1 MVMRFGDVELD
12 MDLFE
17 VRREGEPVPVEPQV
31 FDVLSYLVRHRD
43 RVVTKH
49 ELLDEVWKNFV
60 TESALTT
67 RIKAARR
74 AVGDDGRTQ
83 RVIRTIHGR
92 GYRFVA
98 PVTTDDIATTDAV
111 PPETGATTTTT
122 DASSWPLVGRGEE
135 LDRLAIGFR
144 DDDCG
149 GVALVG
155 PAGMGKTRLAE
166 ESLRLAGDVDIP
178 VARAAGHP
186 QSRSIPLAGLAHL
199 LDPSITGATTGETTL
214 DRSALFHRSRAAL
227 VERAGDQRL
236 LMVVDDADQLD
247 DLSRALLTSLIDDR
261 TVFAVMTIRHSGGA
275 LPAFDDL
282 VGQGRLVRVDLGP
295 LDNHVIA
302 DLLAQVL
309 GGQVEPGT
317 LERLTTSSAGNPG
330 VLQQL
335 VETALDQRS
344 LRRTP
349 AGFELLGRMAA
360 APTLERLV
368 QHRLASVEGE
378 DRAALDAL
386 AIAGE
391 IGLEVLGDM
400 VGDEVLDDLDRRGLI
415 TLRTDRRRLEVGL
428 AHPLYGEL
436 LRAELS
442 PLRGRRI
449 RQRLATAVES
459 RGARRRDDGIRLV
472 AWRSDEDDADPALLL
487 EAARLALLGD
497 DDATAQK
504 LLDRLPEND
513 RSPGARRLE
522 AELLFRRGDTSVA
535 MAMLEELPGEIA
547 AALDDDS
554 TSDTA
559 PAGDT
564 TPPDS
569 TSGGPPDHGPVAAGG
584 EDEAALSP
592 REQEVA
598 DLARLGL
605 SSREIAERLYVST
618 RTVDN
623 HLRKVYAT
631 LGLTGRHEL

>member
-1 MVMRFGDVELD
+1 MVLRFGSCELD
-12 MDLFE
+12 LDVFE
-17 VRREGEPVPVEPQV
+17 LRREGASVPVEPQV
-31 FDVLSYLVRHRD
+31 FDVLRHLIEHRD

-49 ELLDEVWKNFV
+49 ELLDEVWDNFV

-74 AVGDDGRTQ
+74 AVGDDGRAQ

-98 PVTTDDIATTDAV
+98 EVRTDEAPRTVGPEPQPGRPAAVT
-111 PPETGATTTTT
+111 
-122 DASSWPLVGRGEE
+122 SSWPLVGRDDE
-135 LDRLAIGFR
+135 LDRLAESFR
-144 DDDCG
+144 DEGCG
-149 GVALVG
+149 GVVLAG
-155 PAGMGKTRLAE
+155 PAGRGKTRLAE
-166 ESLRLAGDVDIP
+166 ESLRLAGEVDIP

-199 LDPSITGATTGETTL
+199 LDPAVSGAGGATPDG
-214 DRSALFHRSRAAL
+214 SVLFHRSRAAL
-227 VERAGDQRL
+227 AERAGGQRL
-236 LMVVDDADQLD
+236 LLVVDDADHLD
-247 DLSRALLTSLIDDR
+247 DLSRALLTSLIDDG
-261 TVFAVMTIRHSGGA
+261 TVFAAMTMRHEGGP

-282 VGQGRLVRVDLGP
+282 VAQGRLVRVDLGP
-295 LDNHVIA
+295 LDRHA
-302 DLLAQVL
+302 TATLLTQVL
-309 GGQVEPGT
+309 GGPLEAMT
-317 LERLTTSSAGNPG
+317 LERLTTAAAGNPG
-330 VLQQL
+330 VLQTL
-335 VETALDQRS
+335 VETALEQRT

-391 IGLEVLGDM
+391 VGLDVLTDM

-449 RQRLATAVES
+449 RRRLSAAVGS
-459 RGARRRDDGIRLV
+459 RGARRRDDRVRLV
-472 AWRSDEDDADPALLL
+472 AWSSDDDDADPTLLL
-487 EAARLALLGD
+487 EAAQLALLGD
-497 DDATAQK
+497 DDATAQQ
-504 LLDRLPEND
+504 LLDRLAEDD
-513 RSPGARRLE
+513 RSPEARRLE
-522 AELLFRRGDTSVA
+522 AELAFRRGETSAA
-535 MAMLEELPGEIA
+535 MAMLEDLPALIA
-547 AALDDDS
+547 AAQRGDPATEQPIAAADEDD
-554 TSDTA
+554 A
-559 PAGDT
+559 T
-564 TPPDS
+564 T
-569 TSGGPPDHGPVAAGG
+569 T
-584 EDEAALSP
+584 LSP

-605 SSREIAERLYVST
+605 TSREIAERLFVST

-623 HLRKVYAT
+623 HLRKVYAA
-631 LGLTGRHEL
+631 LGISGRGEL

>member
-1 MVMRFGDVELD
+1 LGDDGRTMMRFGDCELD

-17 VRREGEPVPVEPQV
+17 VRRGGEPVPVEPQV

-49 ELLDEVWKNFV
+49 ELLDEVWENFV

-74 AVGDDGRTQ
+74 AVGDDGRSQ

-98 PVTTDDIATTDAV
+98 PVTTDDAAPTGGTPAGTATS
-111 PPETGATTTTT
+111 ATTTATG
-122 DASSWPLVGRGEE
+122 SWPLVGREDE
-135 LDRLAIGFR
+135 LARLASGFR
-144 DDDCG
+144 DGECG
-149 GVALVG
+149 GVVLAG

-166 ESLRLAGDVDIP
+166 ESLRLAGEVDIP

-186 QSRSIPLAGLAHL
+186 QSRPIPLAALAHL
-199 LDPSITGATTGETTL
+199 LDPSITGSAAGETTL
-214 DRSALFHRSRAAL
+214 DRTVLFHRSRAAL
-227 VERAGDQRL
+227 VERTGDQRL
-236 LMVVDDADQLD
+236 MLLVDDADQLD
-247 DLSRALLTSLIDDR
+247 DLSRALLASLIDDR
-261 TVFAVMTIRHSGGA
+261 TVFAVMTMRHSGGA

-282 VGQGRLVRVDLGP
+282 VGQGRVVRVDLGP
-295 LDNHVIA
+295 LDRDMIA
-302 DLLAQVL
+302 DLLARVL
-309 GGQVEPGT
+309 EGQVESGT
-317 LERLTTSSAGNPG
+317 LKRLTTSSAGNPG

-335 VETALDQRS
+335 VETALEQRS

-368 QHRLASVEGE
+368 QNRLESVEGE
-378 DRAALDAL
+378 DRATLDAL

-391 IGLEVLGDM
+391 IGLDVLGDM

-436 LRAELS
+436 LRTELS

-459 RGARRRDDGIRLV
+459 RGARRRDDRVRLV
-472 AWRSDEDDADPALLL
+472 AWRSGDDDADPTVLL

-497 DDATAQK
+497 DDATAQQ
-504 LLDRLPEND
+504 LIDRLPEGD
-513 RSPGARRLE
+513 RPPGTRRLE

-535 MAMLEELPGEIA
+535 MAMLEDLPGEIA
-547 AALDDDS
+547 AASAQDRTEDDATPVDRR
-554 TSDTA
+554 DRDAA
-559 PAGDT
+559 PEGAGTD
-564 TPPDS
+564 D
-569 TSGGPPDHGPVAAGG
+569 
-584 EDEAALSP
+584 AALSP

-623 HLRKVYAT
+623 HLRKVYAA
-631 LGLTGRHEL
+631 LDIAGRHEL